1 MLRSNICFLA
11 YIGWL
16 IINGAL
22 FQQQSVGIKML
33 TNLSVMCLAFGCAKL
48 LTRHQRR
55 LLCIIVGYG
64 TVVACMGVIQTGFGI
79 NARGE
84 WVQVLLPSNPA
95 VWGAW
100 SGLGLLAVFALWQEQ
115 RKGHIVWV
123 VLCTSLLALLLFSS
137 SRSSWLGVMI
147 GSAFLWNWPRI
158 ARYVKAHRFVALLI
172 IIVVLAGCW
181 GIYRYKQASA
191 DGRLLIWKVSISLI
205 AKHPLTGQGQ
215 DAFRH
220 HYLYAQADYFA
231 RHPQAKEA
239 IYADNVI
246 YPYNELIKVVVE
258 SGLIGMILLV
268 GLLVSAMMHK
278 KQTFENKGLSALLLF
293 MCVYGMFV
301 YPSDVWSLK
310 VLFFVLLGSLS
321 ADRAMPARRKR
332 MAYSLILLLSAV
344 ICMGIVHY
352 ARLKYMMEGQ
362 VTKGIAGKEPL
373 ASWWQ
378 SLRDYPALY
387 ERCVQQCALSV
398 PSDTITLQMLE
409 AATRYIPSSSL
420 FCHLGNCYLAQGK
433 VGSAEASYR
442 QAGRMVPGRF
452 LPHYKLFDL
461 YRKDNRHQDA
471 CEEAHAIL
479 SLPVK
484 VDNTLTLKIRGE
496 AKRFLRNM
504 NNKGKN

>member
-1 MLRSNICFLA
+1 M
-11 YIGWL
+11 
-16 IINGAL
+16 
-22 FQQQSVGIKML
+22 
-33 TNLSVMCLAFGCAKL
+33 
-48 LTRHQRR
+48 
-55 LLCIIVGYG
+55 
-64 TVVACMGVIQTGFGI
+64 
-79 NARGE
+79 
-84 WVQVLLPSNPA
+84 
-95 VWGAW
+95 
-100 SGLGLLAVFALWQEQ
+100 
-115 RKGHIVWV
+115 
-123 VLCTSLLALLLFSS
+123 
-137 SRSSWLGVMI
+137 
-147 GSAFLWNWPRI
+147 
-158 ARYVKAHRFVALLI
+158 ALLI

-352 ARLKYMMEGQ
+352 ARLKYMVEGQ